1 MFRVGVNTFGLSSG
15 IMSAAVFKPLKHTA
29 CLSQIRSRLAVQTT
43 PCLSVPLSLVKEV
56 KQTFVT
62 VPLCCYTSTSVR
74 RTAVSPQIYWD
85 AFGCVRPVG
94 VDKAGP

>member
-15 IMSAAVFKPLKHTA
+15 SILAAVFKPASLT
-29 CLSQIRSRLAVQTT
+29 VQMT
-43 PCLSVPLSLVKEV
+43 PYLSVPLSLVKEV

-62 VPLCCYTSTSVR
+62 VPLCCFTSTSVR